1 MKKTYVQT
9 RLAELDLQL
18 MNDKSI
24 SNIQRQQL
32 TQERLGLMGQKS
44 NEELSLKEF
53 QLLDFD
59 KKQEYLNKLLLMDE
73 KELSGTQDHIL
84 RFYANHGARNHN
96 QDYSKVRDVKKKL
109 KDAEIITKISLN
121 LPKGWYDFLLAHTV
135 NETVQEYSKQIP
147 DGSTA
152 EFLSMFAQLKLN

>member
-1 MKKTYVQT
+1 MKKTYVQI

-24 SNIQRQQL
+24 SNIQRQKL
-32 TQERLGLMGQKS
+32 TQERLGLMGEKS
-44 NEELSLKEF
+44 REELSLKEF

-59 KKQEYLNKLLLMDE
+59 MKKEYLNKLLLIDE

-84 RFYANHGARNHN
+84 RFYASHGARNHN
-96 QDYSKVRDVKKKL
+96 QDYSKVRDVKRKL
-109 KDAEIITKISLN
+109 KDAEIITKISLT

-135 NETVQEYSKQIP
+135 SETMQEYNKQIP
-147 DGSTA
+147 DGLTL
-152 EFLSMFAQLKLN
+152 EYLDNLTQLKTK

>member
-24 SNIQRQQL
+24 SNIKRQEL

-44 NEELSLKEF
+44 KEELSLKEF
-53 QLLDFD
+53 QLMDFD

-84 RFYANHGARNHN
+84 RFYANHGARN
-96 QDYSKVRDVKKKL
+96 QT
-109 KDAEIITKISLN
+109 IIN
-121 LPKGWYDFLLAHTV
+121 L
-135 NETVQEYSKQIP
+135 
-147 DGSTA
+147 
-152 EFLSMFAQLKLN
+152 